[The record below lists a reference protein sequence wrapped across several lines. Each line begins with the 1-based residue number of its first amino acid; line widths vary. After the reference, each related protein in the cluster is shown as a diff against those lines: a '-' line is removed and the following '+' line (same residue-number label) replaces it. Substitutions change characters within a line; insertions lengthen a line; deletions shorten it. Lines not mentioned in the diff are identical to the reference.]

1 MHNYFSPSTSN
12 VQSCRKKTGKQRH
25 SLIFLRLVTAAL
37 FISIGLVYQGANA
50 KELAPNQSWI
60 GTWSSSPVEQGP
72 AYSGQTLRQIVRI
85 SIGGEQLR
93 IRLSNRFGTEPLV
106 INSASIG
113 VRDVGSSVM
122 PGTLRELTFG
132 GEPNVTIA
140 AGAKVLSDPVE
151 LTVSDAADLA
161 VSLYISQNNSVGSTM
176 HTSAWQTS
184 YISPPGDFTGELY
197 MTEEET
203 TTSWFWLTGVDV
215 LSHKNSFAVVAL
227 GDSITEGCCRQ
238 DFVDANVRYPDQLA
252 GLLSARY
259 QGAPRAAVL
268 NSGISGNR
276 VLNDF
281 IGPNAQR
288 RLDPD
293 VLTQSGATHVILLEG
308 VNDLGIGTALTGQ
321 IVDADEIIAGYKQII
336 ERVHSAG
343 LKILVG
349 TILPFKGFENILPN
363 YWTPENEAK
372 RQVVN
377 AWIRTTDKHDGF
389 IDFDEAIRDPDDPER
404 MLPIYDGGDAL
415 HPSAAGYERMA
426 IEAEKAL
433 LRPGRGQIQ

>member
-1 MHNYFSPSTSN
+1 
-12 VQSCRKKTGKQRH
+12 
-25 SLIFLRLVTAAL
+25 
-37 FISIGLVYQGANA
+37 
-50 KELAPNQSWI
+50 
-60 GTWSSSPVEQGP
+60 
-72 AYSGQTLRQIVRI
+72 
-85 SIGGEQLR
+85 
-93 IRLSNRFGTEPLV
+93 
-106 INSASIG
+106 
-113 VRDVGSSVM
+113 
-122 PGTLRELTFG
+122 
-132 GEPNVTIA
+132 
-140 AGAKVLSDPVE
+140 
-151 LTVSDAADLA
+151 
-161 VSLYISQNNSVGSTM
+161 M

-184 YISPPGDFTGELY
+184 YISLPGDFTDELY

-227 GDSITEGCCRQ
+227 GDSITEGCCRE

-336 ERVHSAG
+336 ERVHAAG

-377 AWIRTTDKHDGF
+377 AWIRTSDKHDGF